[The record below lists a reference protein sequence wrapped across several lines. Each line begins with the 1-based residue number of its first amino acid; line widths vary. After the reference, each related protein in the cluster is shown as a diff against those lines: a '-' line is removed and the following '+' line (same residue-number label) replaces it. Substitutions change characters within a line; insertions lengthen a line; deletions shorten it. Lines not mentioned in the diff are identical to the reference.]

1 MSPEGQKL
9 TLSADGDIV
18 TLTTACSKHSFAGRV
33 ADGRLQTAQVRT
45 EPRDCVGPAGA
56 LANWIST
63 RIFQDPSI
71 SIAND
76 QLTLEW
82 ADPDKKGDES
92 HTLRPAS

>member
-1 MSPEGQKL
+1 MTPDYQAPPQPIEL
-9 TLSADGDIV
+9 
-18 TLTTACSKHSFAGRV
+18 F
-33 ADGRLQTAQVRT
+33 
-45 EPRDCVGPAGA
+45 
-56 LANWIST
+56 ANWIST
-63 RIFQDPSI
+63 RIFQEPSI